1 MMDAAT
7 RLLIEH
13 ECGKLPLLFAKH
25 ADDGDHEAL
34 RDLFAEGANYD
45 RPFSPGYPFHGR
57 DAIQRIFRD
66 RPPIL
71 VRHLV
76 TNVLV
81 EVTGETTARGSN
93 YVVMMSNHDQIVPPS
108 TSNGIFVGGFDDEY
122 VLEDGKWR
130 FASRKGHLALHEG
143 GEIPAFPPPSDEAR
157 GLK

>member
-1 MMDAAT
+1 MDAAT

-13 ECGKLPLLFAKH
+13 ECGKLPLLFAKS
-25 ADDGDHEAL
+25 ADDGDHAAL
-34 RDLFAEGANYD
+34 RELFTADATYD
-45 RPFSPGYPFHGR
+45 RPFQPGYPFHGQ
-57 DAIQRIFRD
+57 DAIQAIFRD

-81 EVTGETTARGSN
+81 EAISATEARGTN
-93 YVVMMSNHDQIVPPS
+93 YVVMMSNHAQIEPPQS
-108 TSNGIFVGGFDDEY
+108 ANGIFVGGFEDEY
-122 VLEDGKWR
+122 RLVDGAWR

-143 GEIPAFPPPSDEAR
+143 GTIPSFPPPTDEAR

>member
-1 MMDAAT
+1 MDAVA
-7 RLLIEH
+7 RMAVEH
-13 ECGKLPLLFAKH
+13 ECGKLPLLFAKF

-34 RDLFAEGANYD
+34 RDLFAENATYD

-81 EVTGETTARGSN
+81 EVTSETTARGSN

-108 TSNGIFVGGFDDEY
+108 TSNGIFIGGFDDEY
-122 VLEDGKWR
+122 VLEGGKWR

-143 GEIPAFPPPSDEAR
+143 GKIPAFPPPSDEAR

>member
-1 MMDAAT
+1 MDAVT

-13 ECGKLPLLFAKH
+13 ECGKLPLLFAKF
-25 ADDGDHEAL
+25 ADDGDHAAL
-34 RDLFAEGANYD
+34 ADLFMEDGTYD
-45 RPFSPGYPFHGR
+45 RPFQPGFPFHGR
-57 DAIQRIFRD
+57 AAIQAIFRD

-81 EVTGETTARGSN
+81 DVVSETQARGSN
-93 YVVMMSNHDQIVPPS
+93 YVVMMSNHAQIEPPQS
-108 TSNGIFVGGFDDEY
+108 SNGIFVGGFEDEY
-122 VLEDGKWR
+122 VLDGNKWR

-143 GEIPAFPPPSDEAR
+143 GTIPSFPAPTDEAR

>member
-1 MMDAAT
+1 MDAAQ

-13 ECGKLPLLFAKH
+13 ACGKLPLLFAKY
-25 ADDGDHEAL
+25 ADDGDHAAL
-34 RDLFAEGANYD
+34 AQLFTPDGTYD
-45 RPFSPGYPFHGR
+45 RPFQPGYPFHGR
-57 DAIQRIFRD
+57 DAIQSIFRD

-81 EVTGETTARGSN
+81 EVVSETQARGSN
-93 YVVMMSNHDQIVPPS
+93 YVVMMSNHELVEPPQS
-108 TSNGIFVGGFDDEY
+108 SNGIFVGGFDDTY
-122 VLEDGKWR
+122 VLDDGIWR

-143 GEIPAFPPPSDEAR
+143 GTIPDFPVPSDEKR

>member
-1 MMDAAT
+1 MDATA

-13 ECGKLPLLFAKH
+13 ECGKLPLLFAKY
-25 ADDGDHEAL
+25 ADDGDHAAL
-34 RDLFAEGANYD
+34 AELFMPDGTYD
-45 RPFSPGYPFHGR
+45 RPFQPGYPFHGR
-57 DAIQRIFRD
+57 AAIQAIFRD

-81 EVTGETTARGSN
+81 DVVSETQARGSN
-93 YVVMMSNHDQIVPPS
+93 YVVMMSNHDLIEPPQS
-108 TSNGIFVGGFDDEY
+108 SNGIFVGGFDDEY
-122 VLEDGKWR
+122 VLDNGSWR

-143 GEIPAFPPPSDEAR
+143 GTIPSFPAPSDEKR

>member
-1 MMDAAT
+1 MDAGQ
-7 RLLIEH
+7 RLAIELT
-13 ECGKLPLLFAKH
+13 CGKLPLLFARF
-25 ADDGDHEAL
+25 ADIGDHAAL
-34 RDLFAEGANYD
+34 ADLFAEDGTYD

-57 DAIQRIFRD
+57 AAIQAIFRD

-81 EVTGETTARGSN
+81 EVESETRARGSN
-93 YVVMMSNHDQIVPPS
+93 YVVMMSNHDLIEPPQS
-108 TSNGIFVGGFDDEY
+108 SNGIFVGGFDDEY
-122 VLEDGKWR
+122 VLDDGKWR

-143 GEIPAFPPPSDEAR
+143 GTIPNFPPPTDEAR